1 MVFGLSSSDGSS
13 SEDEVADRDAEVL
26 PPSSI
31 PPSTPAAD
39 SGEVGTNQA
48 AGGPGASSQPRRSGR
63 EPALVAPSPLDR
75 WQGSDHPVDGAD
87 SELTFRVES
96 ASAPIEP
103 AKRVLKSAFAS
114 CDENLIELRGDYRA
128 ARRILLLRE
137 GRCVAA
143 LVCFAH
149 EVESVLEVPLLGVEQ
164 GRRKQGLGT
173 LLVAVAM
180 QLSTELK
187 LAYFV
192 VSATDEARKFWLG
205 LGLHH
210 AAAKIGPCW
219 GGGVAQAA
227 PEVGA
232 AVRVLAQSG
241 RLHQYGESTVLGR
254 LVDQDSM
261 LRDALARVGRAGDQ
275 THAEEIDAA
284 EAERCDSAPPA
295 PHAPPAPPLH
305 RPHRPCTA
313 LHPLGARSVPARCP
327 LSALSRRPFGTLCRL
342 LGYNDLT
349 QHKKHSFFLRDDG
362 SREPVTPQ
370 IPPRGPWP
378 P

>member
-39 SGEVGTNQA
+39 SGGVGTNQA

-180 QLSTELK
+180 QLSARLG

-305 RPHRPCTA
+305 RPA
-313 LHPLGARSVPARCP
+313 PARCP
-327 LSALSRRPFGTLCRL
+327 LSARSVPAQRPLSTPVWHPLQAARLQRPNAAQEAFL
-342 LGYNDLT
+342 L
-349 QHKKHSFFLRDDG
+349 
-362 SREPVTPQ
+362 
-370 IPPRGPWP
+370 PPRRRLEGAGDAPNPGPVAP
-378 P
+378 SHPNSQP